1 MPYTVDSPEY
11 WQSFTVSGRDL
22 DRVEDRLLEAGVPQ
36 AITDLAELVIRGRL
50 DDIASERPANDADIR
65 LYQPKYSYEVGQHLR
80 FSALNNALGLVVG
93 MRPGENPDLGQ
104 FGVIRVRM
112 DRGGEREFAVNYTAD
127 HPLNADTV
135 SSGTIN
141 ALTYVNQVARAL
153 GQRLAQT
160 PDYVAFGDLWFRR
173 DLLPEVNISHLI
185 IAEAVIDVAGEA
197 QSTSALLKDVELPGA
212 DSAIRT
218 FALNVALA
226 QDAERR
232 FVNVGT
238 PAAPRWALRQGVAA

>member
-1 MPYTVDSPEY
+1 MPYTVNSPEY
-11 WQSFTVSGRDL
+11 WQSFSVAGRDL

-36 AITDLAELVIRGRL
+36 SITDLAELVIRGRL
-50 DDIASERPANDADIR
+50 DDIAAQRPANDTDVR
-65 LYQPKYSYEVGQHLR
+65 LYQPKYSYEAGQRLR
-80 FSALNNALGLVVG
+80 FSALNNALGTVVG
-93 MRPGENPDLGQ
+93 MRAGESPALGA
-104 FGVIRVRM
+104 FDVIRVRM
-112 DRGGEREFAVNYTAD
+112 DRGGEREFAVNYAAD
-127 HPLNADTV
+127 HPLNADAA
-135 SSGTIN
+135 SSGTTD
-141 ALTYVNQVARAL
+141 ALTHVNQVARVLA
-153 GQRLAQT
+153 QRLSQLS
-160 PDYVAFGDLWFRR
+160 DYVAFGDLWFRR

-197 QSTSALLKDVELPGA
+197 QPTSTLLKDVELPGT
-212 DSAIRT
+212 DTAIRA

>member
-11 WQSFTVSGRDL
+11 WQSFTVSGRDV

-36 AITDLAELVIRGRL
+36 AITDLAELIIRGRL
-50 DDIASERPANDADIR
+50 DDSAAERPANDAEIR

-80 FSALNNALGLVVG
+80 FSALNNALGVVVG
-93 MRPGENPDLGQ
+93 TRSGENPAVGQ
-104 FGVIRVRM
+104 FDVMRVRM

-127 HPLNADTV
+127 HPLNADAA
-135 SSGTIN
+135 SSGTTN
-141 ALTYVNQVARAL
+141 ALTYVNHVARVLA
-153 GQRLAQT
+153 QRLAQSA
-160 PDYVAFGDLWFRR
+160 DYVAFGDLWFRR

-197 QSTSALLKDVELPGA
+197 QPTSTLLKDVELPGT
-212 DSAIRT
+212 DTAIRA